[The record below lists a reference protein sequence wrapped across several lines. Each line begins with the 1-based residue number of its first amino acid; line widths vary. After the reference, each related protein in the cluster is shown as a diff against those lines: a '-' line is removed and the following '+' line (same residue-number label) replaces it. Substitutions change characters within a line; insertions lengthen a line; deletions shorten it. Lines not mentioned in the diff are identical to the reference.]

1 MESQA
6 TCLLTL
12 HFMALEERRRAAV
25 EIHRRFKPGATTAGF
40 GMPSLCR
47 SGARSITLGRT
58 PLVPVQAKSLRSHAL
73 DLVIEGVHLLRAPRI
88 PGFRRI
94 GAAQFFQRFLDGEF
108 WGFGHGK
115 PHIQAKRSP

>member
-1 MESQA
+1 
-6 TCLLTL
+6 
-12 HFMALEERRRAAV
+12 
-25 EIHRRFKPGATTAGF
+25 
-40 GMPSLCR
+40 
-47 SGARSITLGRT
+47 
-58 PLVPVQAKSLRSHAL
+58 LVPVQAKSLRSHAL

-115 PHIQAKRSP
+115 PHIEAKRIRAPNKPVGRQLPAELTRQPELSWQS